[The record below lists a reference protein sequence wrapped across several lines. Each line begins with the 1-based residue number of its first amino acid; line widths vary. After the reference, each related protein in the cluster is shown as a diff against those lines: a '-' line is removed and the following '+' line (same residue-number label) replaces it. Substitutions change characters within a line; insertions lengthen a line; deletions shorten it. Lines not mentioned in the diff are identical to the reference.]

1 MSLKNERGA
10 ALLMAVIGLIVG
22 GSLVTAYAMVSVLDH
37 RESMNTRRVGQAF
50 GVAEAGLSETVGGWA
65 ASGYSGLDVGDSVIV
80 SGQTTGGTGSYD
92 VIIKRLNDK
101 MFIVDVIG
109 SDAAS
114 GARQRVGAFVK
125 LNLLEMDI
133 QAAMTIRGH
142 TNIQGNSQIDGTDD
156 APGGWADC
164 PSEEDLAGVRIP
176 DMGDLDFNGNNCRNG
191 ACVDGDPPLM
201 EDPSVTDSTFFDY
214 GDSDWDDVVAM
225 ANKIV
230 TPGTMSSILPSFT
243 SGGASCNTGDTYNW
257 GDPLDQTSACAGYFP
272 IIYSPGDLHITGRY
286 GQGILLV
293 DGDLS
298 VTGGFQF
305 YGVVIVRGKLRT
317 AGQGGHFNGAVLA
330 ANASFEENTVSGAAV
345 VSYSSCALS
354 KALSS
359 AGSGSMIRSRGWLY
373 SF

>member
-1 MSLKNERGA
+1 MSLRNERGA
-10 ALLMAVIGLIVG
+10 ALLFAVIGLIVG

-37 RESMNTRRVGQAF
+37 RESTNTVRVGQAF
-50 GVAEAGLSETVGGWA
+50 GVAETGWSEAVGGWT
-65 ASGYSGLDVGDSVIV
+65 SNGFSGLAVGDSVIM
-80 SGQTTGGTGSYD
+80 SGQTAGGTGSYD
-92 VIIKRLNDK
+92 ANIKRLNNE
-101 MFIVDVIG
+101 MFVVDVLG

-125 LNLLEMDI
+125 LRLLDMDV

-156 APGGWADC
+156 VPAGWTSC
-164 PSEEDLAGVRIP
+164 PPQDDLAGVRIP
-176 DMGDLDFNGNNCRNG
+176 DMSDLDFNGNNCRDG
-191 ACVDGDPPLM
+191 ACVDGDPPLL
-201 EDPSVTDSTFFDY
+201 EDPTVSDSTFFDY
-214 GDSDWDDVVAM
+214 GDSDWDDLVAM
-225 ANKIV
+225 ANKYV
-230 TPGTMSSILPSFT
+230 TPGTQSQILPSYT
-243 SGGASCNTGDTYNW
+243 SGGTSCNTSDMLNW

-272 IIYSPGDLHITGRY
+272 IIYTPGDLHITGQY

-293 DGDLS
+293 DGDLT

-305 YGVVIVRGKLRT
+305 YGVVVVREQLRT

-345 VSYSSCALS
+345 VSYSSCALT
-354 KALSS
+354 KALTS
-359 AGSGSMIRSRGWLY
+359 AGSGSMIRSRGWMY